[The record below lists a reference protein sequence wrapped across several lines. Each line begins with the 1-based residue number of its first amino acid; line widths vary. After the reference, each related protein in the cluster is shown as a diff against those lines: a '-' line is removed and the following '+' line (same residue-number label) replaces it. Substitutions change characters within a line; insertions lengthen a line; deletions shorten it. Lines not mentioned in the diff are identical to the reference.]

1 MLCYKECSGIM
12 GSYFHD
18 QLKRVNSSG
27 FQHNT
32 ESRRLAIKPNLEETE
47 LKRAFAR
54 REKGDK

>member
-1 MLCYKECSGIM
+1 M

-18 QLKRVNSSG
+18 QLKKVNSSG
-27 FQHNT
+27 FQHYT
-32 ESRRLAIKPNLEETE
+32 ESHRLAIKPNLEETE